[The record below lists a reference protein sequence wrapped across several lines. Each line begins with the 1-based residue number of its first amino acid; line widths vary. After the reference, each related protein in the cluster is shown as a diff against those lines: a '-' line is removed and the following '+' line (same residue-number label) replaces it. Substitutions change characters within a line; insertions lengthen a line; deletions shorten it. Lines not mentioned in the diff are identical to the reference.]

1 MTDVLRVDGLT
12 RIHGEGAS
20 AVTALDAV
28 SLQVDA
34 GELVAVMGSS
44 GSGKSTLLHLAGGLD
59 SPTGDVRVEGTALS
73 ALSPTR
79 PAARI
84 CLSDSVN
91 DRPHVARRGR

>member
-1 MTDVLRVDGLT
+1 MTDVRRVDGLN
-12 RIHGEGAS
+12 RVHGEVPS

-28 SLQVDA
+28 ALQVDA
-34 GELVAVMGSS
+34 GELAVIGSS

-59 SPTGDVRVEGTALS
+59 SPTGDVPVEGTALS